1 MAAAEDITELYF
13 GNSPVETMYLGSKLI
28 YPKAPIA
35 IKDRFNY
42 AMALYGNGTPLYVS
56 NASGPALGTPI
67 TTITGLG
74 TIPAICMTNTKFIA
88 PSGYRVL
95 AILKDGTPV
104 FWGNTA
110 NGLGT
115 IPTNAAPAKLAAFG
129 WNTQTGFIVKET
141 DGSVVSW
148 GQNPNG
154 IRNIPAG
161 LVGVNAIFPVLDR
174 GVVALKDNGTI
185 VTWGVNY
192 NNMLSVPTGL
202 NGVVSLFEISNGF
215 VAVKQDGS
223 FVTWGDG
230 GTLPATVSSA
240 DLVFITSWTSGA
252 SSMHVLRVNGDLE
265 LHRNG
270 GWRVIDTNIA
280 SLSEGAG
287 LAIKN
292 DGTIVKPVGY

>member
-1 MAAAEDITELYF
+1 MPSAADITELYF

-35 IKDRFNY
+35 INDQFFW

-56 NASGPALGTPI
+56 NSAATLGNPI
-67 TTITGLG
+67 TTVSGLG
-74 TIPAICMTNTKFIA
+74 TIPAICRYNTKFIA

-95 AILKDGTPV
+95 AILKDGTSV
-104 FWGNTA
+104 IWGQTN
-110 NGLGT
+110 NGLGA
-115 IPTNAAPAKLAAFG
+115 IPANAAPAKLAAFG

-161 LVGVNAIFPVLDR
+161 LVGVNAIFPIYDR
-174 GVVALKDNGTI
+174 GVVALKDDGTI
-185 VTWGVNY
+185 VTWGANY
-192 NNMLSVPTGL
+192 SNLLSVPAGL
-202 NGVVSLFEISNGF
+202 NGVVNLFNIDNRF

-230 GTLPATVSSA
+230 GPLPTTISSV
-240 DLVFITSWTSGA
+240 DLVFVTSWTSGNA
-252 SSMHVLRVNGDLE
+252 IHVLRVNGDLE

-280 SLSEGAG
+280 SLSPGAG